1 MKKKIKV
8 KKDKIKEFLDEV
20 STWSDEPLLYPTGF
34 EKAIIGTVERCG
46 TSGPIILVD
55 RDKCI
60 DILVKRDNM
69 TYEDAVDFY
78 EFNIVGAYV
87 GEGTPAFAS
96 LIK

>member
-1 MKKKIKV
+1 MKKRI

-20 STWSDEPLLYPTGF
+20 RAGSDEPLLYPTGF

-46 TSGPIILVD
+46 MSILLD
-55 RDKCI
+55 RDKMSQEEAI
-60 DILVKRDNM
+60 ELFYYNISG
-69 TYEDAVDFY
+69 TYM
-78 EFNIVGAYV
+78 